1 MLSQIQLDKKS
12 CYYLCAIAS
21 GLLLIFAIITAGKRA
36 DGGGQDQAKTDTG
49 IEGVLGETLTESTAQ
64 EQEMSVDED
73 GAWLTAA
80 HKATAD
86 GRKATAEKNVKDKNK
101 HRQDALDAASVGR
114 KQGACDLGGLS
125 CGHQELFARM
135 CMVCGFSYHEL
146 CASASD
152 RCQNTQYEFGCPTCH
167 LKDK

>member
-1 MLSQIQLDKKS
+1 MSSQIALDKKS
-12 CYYLCAIAS
+12 CYDLCAIAS
-21 GLLLIFAIITAGKRA
+21 GLLLIFAIITAGNRA
-36 DGGGQDQAKTDTG
+36 DGRGQDQAKTDT
-49 IEGVLGETLTESTAQ
+49 VLGEALTESTAQ

-73 GAWLTAA
+73 GSWLTAA

-86 GRKATAEKNVKDKNK
+86 GRKATAEKNVKDMSK
-101 HRQDALDAASVGR
+101 HGQDGLDAASVGR
-114 KQGACDLGGLS
+114 KQGACDFGGLS

-135 CMVCGFSYHEL
+135 CMECGFSYHEL

-152 RCQNTQYEFGCPTCH
+152 RCRNSKYDYGCPTCH